1 MTIKKISPSVIKL
14 WRIKAVIH
22 SAVFI
27 LIVLLALLIF
37 QFFSGNSL
45 PQWLTIL
52 ISIELL
58 LQSVFMI
65 FIRPSLKGKHWRYSF
80 EDDRIMLKTGIW
92 FRDQVT
98 IPMIR
103 IQNIE
108 SNVGPIAKKLDLTSL
123 SVTTAS
129 DTHKLPELN
138 TQEALELQKWVQ
150 TIIHQTI

>member
-1 MTIKKISPSVIKL
+1 MTIKKVSPRVIKL

-27 LIVLLALLIF
+27 LMVFLAIIIF

-52 ISIELL
+52 IGVELL
-58 LQSVFMI
+58 LQSIFII
-65 FIRPSLKGKHWRYSF
+65 FIRPNLKGKHWRYSF

-123 SVTTAS
+123 SITTAS
-129 DTHKLPELN
+129 DTHTLPELN
-138 TQEALELQKWVQ
+138 TQESLKLQKWIQ

>member
-1 MTIKKISPSVIKL
+1 MTIKKVSPSVIKL
-14 WRIKAVIH
+14 WRIRAVIH
-22 SAVFI
+22 SAIFI
-27 LIVLLALLIF
+27 LIVLIAIIIF

-52 ISIELL
+52 VSIELL

-65 FIRPSLKGKHWRYSF
+65 FISPTLKGKHWRYSF